1 METRTTQAS
10 GGWVAIHST
19 RAERM
24 LHVTRVVICSRRG
37 QPTPWGASTPFTR
50 RSRPRTPHLVQ
61 RLERI
66 FLVTLVITS
75 PAAGSAA
82 AATGSAAASLAPLTA
97 VTPASHRLARRP
109 RRVLPLPCRASTP
122 PRSEP
127 RSATTSA
134 ISERTSPPGS
144 DADARSIGVGPRPR
158 DQPGSIAAHGTRR
171 ADHRPQMVGGD
182 GLRGPRDG
190 VAMGRGDDGRFERER
205 RGGRPI
211 EAVTAAAFFQ
221 TGGGRS
227 NRVEAGDDRA
237 VSEGCGHDGR
247 AACARGSVP
256 EEWSGEHT
264 IVRTGPKN
272 DTGTA
277 DGSG

>member
-97 VTPASHRLARRP
+97 ITPASLRLARRP
-109 RRVLPLPCRASTP
+109 RRVLPLPRRASTP
-122 PRSEP
+122 PRPEP
-127 RSATTSA
+127 A

-158 DQPGSIAAHGTRR
+158 DQPGSIAARRRADGTRR
-171 ADHRPQMVGGD
+171 ADHRPQMVGGNAL
-182 GLRGPRDG
+182 GGPRDG
-190 VAMGRGDDGRFERER
+190 VAMGRGDDGRFERQR
-205 RGGRPI
+205 RGGRST

-256 EEWSGEHT
+256 EDWSGEHT

-272 DTGTA
+272 DTSTV